1 MTYHKVRQYVNHT
14 WNAATVHDLSE
25 LYEDLDESQQVNG
38 AYKELTD
45 ILLELADLFIH
56 VDETFGEKSHI
67 LHFSGDKYHFHVACG
82 ADGALFGK
90 DDEATA
96 WLISF
101 LNSGSHITSEKVNF
115 LLGGANFCETHIV
128 MQRFARRLV
137 QHEFQSIEK
146 ESFLVRNHRVK
157 FSLKLF
163 PSDMKFL
170 ASYSGELNNAAHYF
184 SSFGDVNDDNK
195 HITNGSLGPKHDGT
209 HGFIWKD

>member
-1 MTYHKVRQYVNHT
+1 M
-14 WNAATVHDLSE
+14 
-25 LYEDLDESQQVNG
+25 YEDLDKSQQVVING
-38 AYKELTD
+38 TYRELTD
-45 ILLELADLFIH
+45 TLLELADLFISI
-56 VDETFGEKSHI
+56 DETFGEKSHI

-82 ADGALFGK
+82 ADSAPFGK

-101 LNSGSHITSEKVNF
+101 LNSGSHITSEKENF
-115 LLGGANFCETHIV
+115 LLAGANCSETHIV

-137 QHEFQSIEK
+137 QHEFQSIKK

-170 ASYSGELNNAAHYF
+170 ASYSGELSNAAHYV

-195 HITNGSLGPKHDGT
+195 HITIGSLGPKHHGT
-209 HGFIWKD
+209 HVFIWKD